1 MFLIN
6 TFKNLSNAKKLFVAG
21 CCVLFLLGLFIRFFR
36 LNQIPLSFY
45 HDEMD
50 YVFTGE
56 AVARWGTD
64 ITGEWSPW
72 QLRPLRTLNYT
83 AELPALFHAAAQL
96 VFGLGPQSGHIP
108 AAFFGLLI
116 VIITATLAFIL
127 TKNKMLS
134 ILVGVLVATN
144 PWHVFLSR
152 MGYEA
157 IISLFFQLT
166 FIVTVWLATTKLT
179 QKTLIKVGNYFG
191 MLLSI
196 FLGFFTYHGAKFT
209 FVALIAAACLWL
221 FFQKISKIW
230 KITMIISLIGFLALL
245 TLHMVQLN
253 QAGALGERD
262 SELLNTEYLTEIV
275 DERRRLS
282 FSSPFTNLVINKPVI
297 AYEALMRRYASV
309 FDVYRLAVRG
319 AESGFQFSLSVHG
332 YFYLTMIPL
341 SIIGVYWWLKR
352 YSKAGLFLLL
362 FLAVSPIA
370 STVTI
375 GYQTIFRSAL
385 TYLLLLIFAG
395 GGATAVFNYLFKSK
409 YSYLGIITI
418 LTILLIEVVTF
429 GSNYL
434 SRYALVSAD
443 NHYFFEKLLAD
454 YVNRIEEPVLVVVS
468 NEKVYSQARAV
479 VSYNQLMPELSLEER
494 LQFSDPSVSRTFSFK
509 DTTITGSC
517 PNLEE
522 VREVVQVVDQMM
534 FGRCEY
540 KEFLATAS
548 ASLNDPKQPQRLFA
562 ISSPIDSGSYFFLI
576 NDPICNPEE
585 VDNFVYVDD
594 IANYQLQQLSD
605 EEFCQNWIKRE
616 F

>member
-1 MFLIN
+1 MYLIN
-6 TFKNLSNAKKLFVAG
+6 VFKNLSNTKKLFLVG

-72 QLRPLRTLNYT
+72 QLRPLKTLNYT

-96 VFGLGPQSGHIP
+96 AFGFGPQTGHVP

-116 VIITATLAFIL
+116 VISSATLAFFL
-127 TKNKMLS
+127 TKNKVLS
-134 ILVGVLVATN
+134 TLVGVLVATN
-144 PWHVFLSR
+144 PWHIFLSR

-157 IISLFFQLT
+157 IISLFFQLI
-166 FIVTVWLATTKLT
+166 FIAMVWLTTSKLT
-179 QKTLIKVGNYFG
+179 QKPLMRISNYLI

-209 FVALIAAACLWL
+209 FVALIVIACLWL
-221 FFQKISKIW
+221 FFQRISKIW
-230 KITMIISLIGFLALL
+230 KATLIISLIGFLSLL
-245 TLHMVQLN
+245 MFHMVQLN
-253 QAGALGERD
+253 QTGALGERD

-282 FSSPFTNLVINKPVI
+282 FSSPYTKMMINKPVV
-297 AYEALMRRYASV
+297 AYEALMRRYTSV

-341 SIIGVYWWLKR
+341 SIMGIYWWLKN
-352 YSKAGLFLLL
+352 YPKAGWFLLA

-385 TYLLLLIFAG
+385 TYLLVLIFSG
-395 GGATAVFNYLFKSK
+395 GGATAVCNYLFKSK
-409 YSYLGIITI
+409 NSSLGIITI
-418 LTILLIEVVTF
+418 FVILLMEVVAF

-443 NHYFFEKLLAD
+443 NHYFFERLLAD
-454 YVNRIEEPVLVVVS
+454 YESRINEPVLVVVS
-468 NEKVYSQARAV
+468 NEKVYSQARAL
-479 VSYNQLMPELSLEER
+479 VSYNQLMPDLTLEER
-494 LQFSDPSVSRTFSFK
+494 LQFSDPSVSRDFKFK

-522 VREVVQVVDQMM
+522 VREVIQVVDQMM
-534 FGRCEY
+534 FGRCDY

-548 ASLNDPKQPQRLFA
+548 ASLNDTKQPQRLFA

-576 NDPICNPEE
+576 NDPICDPEQ
-585 VDNFVYVDD
+585 VGNFVYVDD
-594 IANYQLQQLSD
+594 IDNYQLQQLCD